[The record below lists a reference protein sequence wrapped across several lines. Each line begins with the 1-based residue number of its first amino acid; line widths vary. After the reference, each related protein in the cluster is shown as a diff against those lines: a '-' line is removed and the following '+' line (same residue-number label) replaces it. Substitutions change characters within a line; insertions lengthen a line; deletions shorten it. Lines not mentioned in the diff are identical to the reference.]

1 MKKLLISVLII
12 LLVVLAYF
20 AIFQGISLGS
30 LRVLSV
36 KQIMDANDDLN
47 NKIEVTTSL
56 IKKDYPSKKETLS
69 TEIAQLLEKKEE
81 YFDIAKISTEGEI
94 SKANTEETYLIEYLW
109 ARIGRHATS
118 KGVKMKMDVYSG
130 DAGDSSVKNLA
141 FTGEGNYVAIINFVS
156 ALEDDSE
163 LNFKIE
169 NFKLVP
175 NSTNLTAT
183 FNVRNIRIKTEN
195 VTANVSTT
203 NNTSTTTNETTNNTV
218 DSNTVDNSQNTTN
231 ETANNT
237 AS

>member
-1 MKKLLISVLII
+1 MKKLLISVLIV

-20 AIFQGISLGS
+20 AMFQGISLGNI
-30 LRVLSV
+30 RVLSV
-36 KQIMDANDDLN
+36 KQIMEANEDLT

-56 IKKDYPSKKETLS
+56 IKKEYPSKKETLS
-69 TEIAQLLEKKEE
+69 TEITQLLEKKEE

-109 ARIGRHATS
+109 ARVGRHATS
-118 KGVKMKMDVYSG
+118 KGVKMKMDVYAGDMG
-130 DAGDSSVKNLA
+130 DASIKNLA
-141 FTGEGNYVAIINFVS
+141 FTCEGNYVAVINFVS

-175 NSTNLTAT
+175 NTTNLTAT

-195 VTANVSTT
+195 VTSNVSTT
-203 NNTSTTTNETTNNTV
+203 SNAKNETTNNTV
-218 DSNTVDNSQNTTN
+218 DTNTTNETSQNTTAN